1 MTNHDIVKQC
11 HNVKRPHHVCCTSY
25 DDGLHYCK
33 GVVNIKIAEGM
44 KIYCFKDN
52 TFHWYV
58 YVVYSRLSEHKA
70 VLLPLVTKHVRASK

>member
-1 MTNHDIVKQC
+1 
-11 HNVKRPHHVCCTSY
+11 
-25 DDGLHYCK
+25 
-33 GVVNIKIAEGM
+33 M